1 MNYPEGS
8 GQSGAQRS
16 LENAGTSHSSS
27 AASAFYPSWEESR
40 ARVAV
45 GPGVHVSGRLIF
57 SEPVV
62 IEGRFRGEIRS
73 TDLVV
78 IGEQAFL
85 EGQVRAARLLVLGEM
100 HGAAVGSRQVALG
113 PRARFQGKV
122 EARSLIVSAG
132 AMLNAELKIA
142 GGLATAGADRPKDQT
157 KP

>member
-1 MNYPEGS
+1 LNGS
-8 GQSGAQRS
+8 YATIRIFVPAG
-16 LENAGTSHSSS
+16 LCNATVHGNVLSTRLGD
-27 AASAFYPSWEESR
+27 FY
-40 ARVAV
+40 
-45 GPGVHVSGRLIF
+45 F

-100 HGAAVGSRQVALG
+100 HGAVVGSRQVALG

-142 GGLATAGADRPKDQT
+142 GGPATAGADRPKDQT